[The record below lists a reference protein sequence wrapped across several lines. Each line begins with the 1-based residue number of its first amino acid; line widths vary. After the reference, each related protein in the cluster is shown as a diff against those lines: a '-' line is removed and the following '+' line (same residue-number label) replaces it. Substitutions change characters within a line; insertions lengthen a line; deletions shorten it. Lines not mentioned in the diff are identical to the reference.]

1 MISGITGVLLFII
14 MCIIFIFAHPVI
26 RKRAYPWFW
35 RAHSLHVALYALC
48 LVHGL
53 AKLTGAPRFWIFFM
67 GPAIIYTLDKVSLT
81 IYFNLKDFIV
91 SHCMRVRL
99 FHCDRWGLIPEF
111 VKVLWLLSLISKH
124 FSSVCFWWRC
134 VNDTVIQLNM

>member
-1 MISGITGVLLFII
+1 MIFKLMYHIFFASGISGVLLFVI

-53 AKLTGAPRFWIFFM
+53 ARLTGAPRFWIFFM
-67 GPAIIYTLDKVSLT
+67 GPAIIYILDKVS
-81 IYFNLKDFIV
+81 
-91 SHCMRVRL
+91 R
-99 FHCDRWGLIPEF
+99 
-111 VKVLWLLSLISKH
+111 
-124 FSSVCFWWRC
+124 
-134 VNDTVIQLNM
+134 TVECNQYHQIRNFKYC